1 MDTQEKK
8 PKLSDLV
15 ADPLSSLAGI
25 RILATED
32 LELNGEVVS
41 ADVYVRV
48 EQGRVWLEAIDL
60 ITEAEAQQDEPSWF
74 LHICKRFL
82 RSKSSGDL
90 SYVWHIGVTAEPQT
104 TEGTQ
109 KAVRELQKVLVLV
122 ARQLRLRKPIAS
134 TIASDSPVAEQP
146 QPSAQR
152 PRMRYPHLGGKVV
165 DGEVVSM
172 PLVGAGADRLN
183 HINPVLRPG
192 SRGAHPIRMGR

>member
-8 PKLSDLV
+8 PKLSDMV

-41 ADVYVRV
+41 ADVYLRV
-48 EQGRVWLEAIDL
+48 EQGRVWMEAIDL
-60 ITEAEAQQDEPSWF
+60 ITEAESQQDEPTWF

-82 RSKSSGDL
+82 RSKTSGDL

-104 TEGTQ
+104 TEGT
-109 KAVRELQKVLVLV
+109 KAAVRELQKVLVLV

-134 TIASDSPVAEQP
+134 AIASDPAVAEAPPAAMQP
-146 QPSAQR
+146 RAR
-152 PRMRYPHLGGKVV
+152 HPHLGGRVV

-172 PLVGAGADRLN
+172 PLVGVGSDRSN
-183 HINPVLRPG
+183 PINPVLRPG